1 MNRNNTNK
9 TVLIALCICINIV
22 GALISVSIK
31 LPVFLDTIGTFTIGF
46 LFGPIAGMI
55 TGILSYLITT
65 ITFDPYAVYFIPSQ
79 IVVGALSGYLYGKGA
94 FKSKIKIVLS
104 SIIIATSAATVAAI
118 ASAYVFGGIT
128 SSGNSIIVVYLNN
141 IGLGLVQSVFITQ
154 ILTEIAD
161 KLLIVFLV
169 LNIIKILPRSFK
181 EQSLFRIN
189 RNRE

>member
-22 GALISVSIK
+22 GALISVSFK
-31 LPVFLDTIGTFTIGF
+31 LPIFLDTIGTFTIGF
-46 LFGPIAGMI
+46 LFGPIAGII

-65 ITFDPYAVYFIPSQ
+65 ITFDPYAIYFIPSQ

-94 FKSKIKIVLS
+94 FKSKVKIVLS
-104 SIIIATSAATVAAI
+104 SIIIAISAATVAAI

-128 SSGNSIIVVYLNN
+128 SSGNSIMVVYLNN
-141 IGLGLVQSVFITQ
+141 LGLGLVPSVFITQ

-169 LNIIKILPRSFK
+169 LNIIKVLPRGFK
-181 EQSLFRIN
+181 EQALVRIN
-189 RNRE
+189 SNRE

>member
-22 GALISVSIK
+22 GALISVSFK

-79 IVVGALSGYLYGKGA
+79 IVVGALSGYFYGKGV

-104 SIIIATSAATVAAI
+104 SIIIAVAAATVAAI
-118 ASAYVFGGIT
+118 VSAYVFGGIT

-141 IGLGLVQSVFITQ
+141 LGLGLVQSVFITQ

-181 EQSLFRIN
+181 EQSLFRID

>member
-9 TVLIALCICINIV
+9 TVLIALCICINII
-22 GALISVSIK
+22 GALISVSFK
-31 LPVFLDTIGTFTIGF
+31 LPIFLDTIGTFTIGF
-46 LFGPIAGMI
+46 LFGPVAGMI
-55 TGILSYLITT
+55 TGVLSYLITT

-141 IGLGLVQSVFITQ
+141 LGLGLVQSVFITQ

-169 LNIIKILPRSFK
+169 LNIIRILPRGFK

-189 RNRE
+189 RNK